1 MRRGGRNFEYLRKHL
16 TAADLAE
23 LDVLVWALVTGVEE
37 HRPKCGACVRGDPC
51 PSVSRAIREVLDWR
65 SARLLL
71 TQAERL
77 REHRRRE
84 HERRT
89 A

>member
-1 MRRGGRNFEYLRKHL
+1 MRRGGRNFEWLVKSL
-16 TAADLAE
+16 TPADLAE
-23 LDVLVWALVTGVEE
+23 LDVLVWALVTGIEE

-51 PSVSRAIREVLDWR
+51 PSVRRAIDEVLDWR
-65 SARLLL
+65 TARLLL

-77 REHRRRE
+77 REHQRRE